1 MWVVADL
8 NEDYIA
14 KMEDVLEVYER
25 PYDQQEPVVCLDEK
39 PITLHA
45 DVRPASPAVPG
56 REARRDNE
64 YERCGTANV
73 FCAVEPKVGRHFT
86 FPTPD
91 RSGFE
96 FARVAVSLALAYPEA
111 KTIHLVM
118 DNLNI
123 HRRKALADV
132 FGAEMAAQ
140 VWNRFTVHYT
150 PTHGS
155 WLNQAEIEIGLFS
168 RQCLGK
174 RRIPS
179 LKILRAQARAW
190 NRRANRDRVKIN
202 WKFDRKEARKKF
214 GYNNHFSSGQRP
226 RYDKYVRGWA
236 IVTVFHDYT
245 HGWSESCPVDRIL
258 DPCLKK
264 ACTACCN
271 TAASSGKPASRSSS
285 ENHRRRSLGR
295 CFPKATMNS

>member
-8 NEDYIA
+8 DEEYIA

-45 DVRPASPAVPG
+45 DVRPASPAAPG

-64 YERCGTANV
+64 YERRGTANV
-73 FCAVEPKVGRHFT
+73 FCAVEPKAGRHFT

-96 FARVAVSLALAYPEA
+96 FARVTVELALAYPEA
-111 KTIHLVM
+111 RTIHLVM

-123 HRRKALADV
+123 HHQKALADV
-132 FGAEMAAQ
+132 YGAEMAAQ

-179 LKILRAQARAW
+179 LKILKAEARAW
-190 NRRANRDRVKIN
+190 NRRMNRGRVKID
-202 WKFDRKEARKKF
+202 WKFDRRAARRKF
-214 GYNNHFSSGQRP
+214 GYKCQSF
-226 RYDKYVRGWA
+226 
-236 IVTVFHDYT
+236 T
-245 HGWSESCPVDRIL
+245 
-258 DPCLKK
+258 
-264 ACTACCN
+264 
-271 TAASSGKPASRSSS
+271 RS
-285 ENHRRRSLGR
+285 
-295 CFPKATMNS
+295 KT